1 MRNTIFRGKRKDN
14 GEWIVGYY
22 CEMFNPATKSGLP
35 LLHIISDLLPFS
47 AEIDPETLGQFTGL
61 RDRKGR
67 AIFEGDILKCNRNKY
82 IEGVVVAE
90 EWNCS
95 CCDGVFGFAIQGDG
109 DLRNFD
115 ICDIVGNIHDNPELL
130 KGDEK

>member
-1 MRNTIFRGKRKDN
+1 MREIVFRGKRKDN
-14 GEWIVGYY
+14 GEWLVGYY
-22 CEMFNPATKSGLP
+22 CPIFRPNTRSGLP
-35 LLHIISDLLPFS
+35 LLHLITDFIPVCE
-47 AEIDPETLGQFTGL
+47 EIEIETLGQFTGL

-67 AIFEGDILKCNRNKY
+67 AIFEGDILKCKGSEH

-90 EWNCS
+90 NWNCS
-95 CCDGVFGFAIQGDG
+95 CCDGVFGFAIKGNG

-130 KGDEK
+130 KDEK

>member
-1 MRNTIFRGKRKDN
+1 MREIIFRGKRKDN

-22 CEMFNPATKSGLP
+22 YKSFNPVTRSGLP
-35 LLHIISDLLPFS
+35 LLHTISDLAPFS
-47 AEIDPETLGQFTGL
+47 AEIDPETLGQFSGL

-67 AIFEGDILKCNRNKY
+67 AIFEGDILKCKGSEH
-82 IEGVVVAE
+82 IEGVLVAE
-90 EWNCS
+90 NWNCS
-95 CCDGVFGFAIQGDG
+95 CCDGVFGFAIKGNG

-130 KGDEK
+130 KDEK